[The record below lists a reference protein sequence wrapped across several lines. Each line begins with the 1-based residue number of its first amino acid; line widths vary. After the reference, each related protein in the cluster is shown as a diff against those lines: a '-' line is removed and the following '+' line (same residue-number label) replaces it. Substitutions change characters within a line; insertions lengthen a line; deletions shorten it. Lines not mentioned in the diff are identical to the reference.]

1 MQNSS
6 AMITLAAA
14 SRRINRST
22 ETVARWMAA
31 AGDGPQ
37 ILTFG
42 RRRYVLE
49 TAFDRWWSARTRP
62 AMGHSGNGD
71 DSRSAA

>member
-1 MQNSS
+1 MHDS

-22 ETVARWMAA
+22 ETVAKWMA

-49 TAFDRWWSARTRP
+49 KSFEHWWDSRTRP
-62 AMGHSGNGD
+62 TISQPNGD
-71 DSRSAA
+71 DSRSAAAA